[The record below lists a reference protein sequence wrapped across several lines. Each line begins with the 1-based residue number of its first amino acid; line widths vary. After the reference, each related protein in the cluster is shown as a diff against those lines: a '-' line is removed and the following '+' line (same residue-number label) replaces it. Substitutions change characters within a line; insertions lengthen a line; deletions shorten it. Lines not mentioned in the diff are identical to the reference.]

1 MGSHQSPNPISHDW
15 LTPPN
20 ILEALGDFD
29 LDPCAAP
36 EPRPWPTAATHWTD
50 NTMNRKWFGRI
61 WLNPPYGSKEVV
73 GPWMRRMA
81 NHGNGIALIFA
92 RTETDTFFETVWEKA
107 QAILFLKGRLNFY
120 RINGSPGLINSGAPS
135 VLIAYGDD
143 NAEVLRTCGLSGK
156 WLAL

>member
-1 MGSHQSPNPISHDW
+1 
-15 LTPPN
+15 
-20 ILEALGDFD
+20 
-29 LDPCAAP
+29 
-36 EPRPWPTAATHWTD
+36 
-50 NTMNRKWFGRI
+50 
-61 WLNPPYGSKEVV
+61 
-73 GPWMRRMA
+73 MRRMA